1 MQYLVIFTPKQKFG
15 TPEMPSDF
23 PQLLLEEEARAKD
36 LYMEGL
42 LRQSWVL
49 GTRDRGAGVLFEAE
63 SPKHLQEIIDSFPL
77 IKADYSDT
85 QIFPLAPDP
94 AFAEKS

>member
-15 TPEMPSDF
+15 SDEMPSDF
-23 PQLLLEEEARAKD
+23 PQLLREEEARAKD

-49 GTRDRGAGVLFEAE
+49 GKRDHGAAVLFEAE
-63 SPKHLQEIIDSFPL
+63 SPEHLQEIINSFPL
-77 IKADYSDT
+77 IKADYSNT
-85 QIFPLAPDP
+85 QVFPLAPDP

>member
-1 MQYLVIFTPKQKFG
+1 MQYFVIFTPKQKFG

-49 GTRDRGAGVLFEAE
+49 GTRDRGVARPFSLKR
-63 SPKHLQEIIDSFPL
+63 SHRSTCKR
-77 IKADYSDT
+77 
-85 QIFPLAPDP
+85 
-94 AFAEKS
+94 